1 MARVLIAGLIAMVIS
16 VVIGPK
22 FIEFLRRNELGQ
34 QIREEGPA
42 GHVVKQGTPVMG
54 GLLIL
59 LCALLPFLAL
69 SRFTLPALTVLFMT
83 VACGAIGFLDD
94 FIKLRHRRSLGLSG
108 PLEARCCSP
117 GSPSSSASPSTSQSQ
132 LDTSIYVPVVD
143 VDIPLSYA
151 YYPFLFLIIA
161 GAANGANLTDGLD
174 GLAAGTGIIALL
186 TFLAITV
193 IGYIR
198 SGDVGERS
206 VFQLD
211 LAILAAALIGAAIGF
226 LWYNAFPAEVFMGDT
241 GSMAF
246 GGALAG
252 FAIVTGTEALLIL
265 IGGIFVIE
273 ALSVIIQ
280 VVSFKYWGRRVFL
293 MAPIHHHFEMKAWS
307 ETKIMVRFWIVG
319 AILCACGFVL
329 YYRYYLDFQPPVKKA
344 LVLGLARSGLAAK
357 AALESKGTEVVAAD
371 RTLGNDTDLS
381 LLDGV
386 DVLVKSPACRARRRS
401 SSRRASA
408 GSRSGARSSS
418 PRGCC
423 RTRSSASP
431 ARTGRPRRPSCSARC
446 SARGRPA
453 TSARALSELVG
464 EVEPGRVDRLRAL
477 ELPARGHRRAP
488 APGRGAAQPRAG
500 PPRPARHASSATATR
515 SCGSSRTRPPRTSR
529 SCRAASARSRARAG
543 GSSSPPTTRC
553 RPSR

>member
-1 MARVLIAGLIAMVIS
+1 MVIS

-34 QIREEGPA
+34 PIREDGPA

-69 SRFTLPALTVLFMT
+69 SRFTLPALTVLFLT
-83 VACGAIGFLDD
+83 VGCGAIGFLDD

-108 PLEARCCSP
+108 PVEAAAARRR
-117 GSPSSSASPSTSQSQ
+117 SPSSSDSPSMRRDQ
-132 LDTSIYVPVVD
+132 LDTSIYVPVVN

-193 IGYIR
+193 IGYVR
-198 SGDVGERS
+198 SGDVGDRS
-206 VFQLD
+206 LFQLD

-265 IGGIFVIE
+265 IGGIYVVE

-280 VVSFKYWGRRVFL
+280 TVSFKYWGRRVFL
-293 MAPIHHHFEMKAWS
+293 IAPIHHHFEMKAWS

-329 YYRYYLDFQPPVKKA
+329 YYRYYLDF
-344 LVLGLARSGLAAK
+344 
-357 AALESKGTEVVAAD
+357 
-371 RTLGNDTDLS
+371 
-381 LLDGV
+381 
-386 DVLVKSPACRARRRS
+386 
-401 SSRRASA
+401 
-408 GSRSGARSSS
+408 
-418 PRGCC
+418 
-423 RTRSSASP
+423 
-431 ARTGRPRRPSCSARC
+431 
-446 SARGRPA
+446 
-453 TSARALSELVG
+453 
-464 EVEPGRVDRLRAL
+464 RL
-477 ELPARGHRRAP
+477 
-488 APGRGAAQPRAG
+488 Q
-500 PPRPARHASSATATR
+500 
-515 SCGSSRTRPPRTSR
+515 
-529 SCRAASARSRARAG
+529 
-543 GSSSPPTTRC
+543 
-553 RPSR
+553 